1 MISAVEMP
9 TMLPRASVYPSLQG
23 APSSQK
29 EAARCSSGPW
39 GLAQLIPPSSQPP
52 VTGFFP
58 PPPSLHPHGE
68 AALNVLLVRILSV
81 SGFSRPGLCW
91 A

>member
-9 TMLPRASVYPSLQG
+9 TMLPRASVYPSLKW

-29 EAARCSSGPW
+29 EAARCSPGPW
-39 GLAQLIPPSSQPP
+39 GLAQLIPRPQPTPSDGVLPFS
-52 VTGFFP
+52 
-58 PPPSLHPHGE
+58 PSFHPHSE

-81 SGFSRPGLCW
+81 SGFSV
-91 A
+91 